1 MMNGMLV
8 SEDFNP
14 VEDFDTKELG
24 TKAEND
30 LIQAGSPIGVTIY
43 GNLGQTLVPDK
54 VLLSGKSST
63 NNNVQVIINGKSHI
77 KQRAVGLAH
86 EFGHV
91 ILYLRGKPF
100 SHGTKEVDD
109 FVYSRADIMLK
120 RLGYDY

>member
-43 GNLGQTLVPDK
+43 GNLGQTL
-54 VLLSGKSST
+54 SST